1 MVMLNPWYTENNP
14 SKLYQVPRQNS
25 FQNIQSELNLSQT
38 NQGPEE
44 NLLKNLIMEVKL
56 RQQIFG
62 KLIKDLDAEKKMSNN
77 GMVKRNEKRSDCRSE
92 TTPIFRRIQD
102 ILH

>member
-1 MVMLNPWYTENNP
+1 MPNPWHTKNNP
-14 SKLYQVPRQNS
+14 REFYQVPRQNS
-25 FQNIQSELNLSQT
+25 FQNIQSELNISQT

-92 TTPIFRRIQD
+92 TTPTLRRIQD